1 MTPRSEMAFGVQKKW
16 QNQPSRIPGVFSRQ
30 SPELHGFCLWGLRGL
45 HLLLIGG
52 LEFLLSPSILGK
64 K

>member
-1 MTPRSEMAFGVQKKW
+1 MAFGVQEKW
-16 QNQPSRIPGVFSRQ
+16 QNQPSPIPGGFSRQ
-30 SPELHGFCLWGLRGL
+30 SPELHGFCSWGSGLL

-52 LEFLLSPSILGK
+52 LEFLLSPSILEK